1 MKKAGIQ
8 MLFLSSMFFVVV
20 ALPIKLPIMSRVR
33 ANPPRLVP
41 LCTSQLMLVNYACGT
56 VPLVQFPFLSSNT
69 LDVGNENGNGTGS
82 SQGDGNGIENG
93 AGEGENKHRHRH
105 RHRLKHRHRNRHKEM
120 THEQN
125 YCCRW
130 MQILERGCVCN
141 ILAHLPLFL
150 SWHLHHYTILVGE
163 ACKVTFTCGGRLR

>member
-1 MKKAGIQ
+1 MKKVGIPI
-8 MLFLSSMFFVVV
+8 LFLSSMFLMVV
-20 ALPIKLPIMSRVR
+20 ALPIRLPIIPRVR

-56 VPLVQFPFLSSNT
+56 VPLVPSLFLSSNT
-69 LDVGNENGNGTGS
+69 PDVGNENGNGTRS

-93 AGEGENKHRHRH
+93 AGEGENKHRHMH
-105 RHRLKHRHRNRHKEM
+105 IHKHKHRHKEM
-120 THEQN
+120 TLEQN

-130 MQILERGCVCN
+130 MMILERDCVCD

-150 SWHLHHYTILVGE
+150 SWHLHHYTIFVGE
-163 ACKVTFTCGGRLR
+163 ACKVTFTCGGRLRP